1 MIRRLLVT
9 DAPTTTGTETDT
21 PNAPVSPT
29 ITQQRGITGGTT
41 NISDGGGMARHVPGS
56 SSSNTSGRQSPSAR
70 SPRRFE

>member
-29 ITQQRGITGGTT
+29 ITQQRGITGGTS
-41 NISDGGGMARHVPGS
+41 NISDAGMARHVPGS
-56 SSSNTSGRQSPSAR
+56 SSSSNTSGHQSPSAR